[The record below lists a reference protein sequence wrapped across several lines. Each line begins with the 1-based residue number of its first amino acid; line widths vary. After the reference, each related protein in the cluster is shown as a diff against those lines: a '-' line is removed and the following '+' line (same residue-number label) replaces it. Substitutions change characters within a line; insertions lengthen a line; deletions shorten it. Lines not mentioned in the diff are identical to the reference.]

1 VASFAEPVDAARAA
15 IAAAATFN
23 GGENIRIAGHYGIVH
38 PAKDPFAA
46 RPFLAGPAAALPATI
61 LLSTP
66 LGAIHVSED
75 FAAALYAT
83 TGEER
88 PRSEYIG
95 ELPASGPG
103 EPLRLFSIK
112 PG

>member
-1 VASFAEPVDAARAA
+1 M
-15 IAAAATFN
+15 
-23 GGENIRIAGHYGIVH
+23 
-38 PAKDPFAA
+38 
-46 RPFLAGPAAALPATI
+46 
-61 LLSTP
+61 LSTP

-75 FAAALYAT
+75 FAAALCAT
-83 TGEER
+83 TGKTR

-103 EPLRLFSIK
+103 DPLRLFSIK

>member
-1 VASFAEPVDAARAA
+1 M
-15 IAAAATFN
+15 
-23 GGENIRIAGHYGIVH
+23 
-38 PAKDPFAA
+38 AKDPFAS
-46 RPFLAGPAAALPATI
+46 RPYLAGAAVSLPARI
-61 LLSTP
+61 MLSTP

-75 FAAALYAT
+75 FAAALCAT
-83 TGEER
+83 TGKTR

-103 EPLRLFSIK
+103 DPLRLFSIK